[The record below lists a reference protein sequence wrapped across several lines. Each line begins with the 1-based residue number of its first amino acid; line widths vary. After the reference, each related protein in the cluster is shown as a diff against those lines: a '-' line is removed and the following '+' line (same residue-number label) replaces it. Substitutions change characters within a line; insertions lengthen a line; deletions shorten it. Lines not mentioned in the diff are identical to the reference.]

1 MGRILVFTGAR
12 QTGKTTLVKQFFH
25 NYAYLAIDDP
35 VESRAYLSLTASQWK
50 ELYPRAVLDEVQK
63 KPVLIE
69 SIKSVYDRYKE
80 PRYVLL
86 GSSQLLLLEKV
97 RESLAGRCTI
107 VELFPLTLPE
117 RCTNKWKDMVQP
129 SFFQQY
135 MKGKRKVADV
145 LPSFVLAKNY
155 ARAMKEFDEYLKFGS
170 YPAISQSDMTE
181 NDRYEWLSTYVKTY
195 LERDIRDLAMFREL
209 EPFIKLQRFLAGQT
223 ACILNF
229 ASLAR
234 DAGVSVPTAQRYMQY
249 LDISYQA
256 ILLHPWFGNQ
266 QKRLVKS
273 PKVHF
278 LDTGVLHAVLQ
289 KRGGLTG
296 NEFESAVVSE
306 IYKQAKNQRLP
317 VTFYHLRTLD
327 GREVDL
333 LLETA
338 DDFVAIEIKS
348 TGNADKTDAKHLIGL
363 QDILNKPLRHSFVL
377 SNDQTA
383 KTLADGVTAMHAAA
397 FLS

>member
-145 LPSFVLAKNY
+145 LPPL
-155 ARAMKEFDEYLKFGS
+155 YLPK
-170 YPAISQSDMTE
+170 IM
-181 NDRYEWLSTYVKTY
+181 
-195 LERDIRDLAMFREL
+195 RE
-209 EPFIKLQRFLAGQT
+209 Q
-223 ACILNF
+223 
-229 ASLAR
+229 
-234 DAGVSVPTAQRYMQY
+234 
-249 LDISYQA
+249 
-256 ILLHPWFGNQ
+256 
-266 QKRLVKS
+266 
-273 PKVHF
+273 
-278 LDTGVLHAVLQ
+278 
-289 KRGGLTG
+289 
-296 NEFESAVVSE
+296 
-306 IYKQAKNQRLP
+306 
-317 VTFYHLRTLD
+317 
-327 GREVDL
+327 
-333 LLETA
+333 
-338 DDFVAIEIKS
+338 
-348 TGNADKTDAKHLIGL
+348 
-363 QDILNKPLRHSFVL
+363 
-377 SNDQTA
+377 
-383 KTLADGVTAMHAAA
+383 
-397 FLS
+397 